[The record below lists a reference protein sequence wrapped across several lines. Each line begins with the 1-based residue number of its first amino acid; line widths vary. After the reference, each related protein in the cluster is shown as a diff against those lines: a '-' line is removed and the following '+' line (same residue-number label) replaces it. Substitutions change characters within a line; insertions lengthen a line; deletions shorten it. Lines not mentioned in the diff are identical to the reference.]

1 MMETL
6 AIVLCT
12 SMTTAAVTIG
22 LYIGFFHKAPEKE
35 TKKLER
41 CPTCKRWQ
49 EAK

>member
-1 MMETL
+1 MEILLT
-6 AIVLCT
+6 VLGT
-12 SMTTAAVTIG
+12 SITTAAVTFG
-22 LYIGFFHKAPEKE
+22 LYIAIGYKAPAKE